1 MGIFSRLRDIWPTF
15 VETDEPERSVIVI
28 NLRELEQR
36 FHSRPCPIAEIA
48 AIKAR
53 IEKLVFTSTLMEI
66 PVALI
71 DEINKLSGDI
81 DAALAAKDTAAAQ
94 TLADLAAAT
103 ATIADL
109 NAQLQAATDAVVA
122 LETKLAPSPS
132 VGQDSTTAT
141 A

>member
-1 MGIFSRLRDIWPTF
+1 MGIFSRLRDIWLTF

-28 NLRELEQR
+28 DLRELEQR

-81 DAALAAKDTAAAQ
+81 DGALAKKDQDAAQ
-94 TLADLAAAT
+94 TVADLAT
-103 ATIADL
+103 ANNTIADL
-109 NAQLQAATDAVVA
+109 NAQIQAATDAVVA
-122 LETKLAPSPS
+122 EQGKLEPA
-132 VGQDSTTAT
+132 DSSTSDGTAAT